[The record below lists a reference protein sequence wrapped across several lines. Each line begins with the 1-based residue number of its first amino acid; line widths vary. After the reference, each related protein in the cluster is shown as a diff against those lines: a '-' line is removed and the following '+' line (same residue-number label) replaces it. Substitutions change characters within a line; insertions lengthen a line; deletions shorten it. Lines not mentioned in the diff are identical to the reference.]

1 MGGII
6 WFIIGIVGMIAG
18 VFVSYTDRKR
28 RIELTHQFMQQQGN
42 TKQQQE
48 QEWQERARWQQEQVR
63 QEQARWQ
70 QEQAR
75 QEQARWQ
82 QEQARQ
88 EQAKRQ
94 QEQARQEQAKR
105 QQEQAR
111 QEQARRQ
118 QEQARQEQA
127 KRQQEQARQ
136 EQARQQQENS
146 QLAESAKILG
156 VSVHATIDEINRAY
170 RVKMKAFHPDR
181 NVNVT
186 DAVREMI
193 HQEAIKINAAR
204 DYLLKQKS

>member
-28 RIELTHQFMQQQGN
+28 RIELTHQFMQQQQGN

-63 QEQARWQ
+63 QEQAR
-70 QEQAR
+70 
-75 QEQARWQ
+75 
-82 QEQARQ
+82 
-88 EQAKRQ
+88 
-94 QEQARQEQAKR
+94 
-105 QQEQAR
+105 
-111 QEQARRQ
+111 
-118 QEQARQEQA
+118 
-127 KRQQEQARQ
+127 RQQEQARQ
-136 EQARQQQENS
+136 EQARQEQERQQQKNS

>member
-28 RIELTHQFMQQQGN
+28 RIELTHQFMQQQQGN

-63 QEQARWQ
+63 QEQAR
-70 QEQAR
+70 
-75 QEQARWQ
+75 
-82 QEQARQ
+82 
-88 EQAKRQ
+88 
-94 QEQARQEQAKR
+94 R

-111 QEQARRQ
+111 QEQAR
-118 QEQARQEQA
+118 QEQE
-127 KRQQEQARQ
+127 
-136 EQARQQQENS
+136 RQQQENS

>member
-1 MGGII
+1 MGGIV
-6 WFIIGIVGMIAG
+6 WFLIGIVGMIAG

-28 RIELTHQFMQQQGN
+28 RIQLTRQLMQQQQGN

-48 QEWQERARWQQEQVR
+48 QAW

-88 EQAKRQ
+88 EQA
-94 QEQARQEQAKR
+94 RQEQ
-105 QQEQAR
+105 E
-111 QEQARRQ
+111 
-118 QEQARQEQA
+118 
-127 KRQQEQARQ
+127 
-136 EQARQQQENS
+136 RQQQENS

-170 RVKMKAFHPDR
+170 RLKMKEFHPDR

>member
-28 RIELTHQFMQQQGN
+28 RIELTHQFMQQQQGN

-63 QEQARWQ
+63 QEQAR
-70 QEQAR
+70 
-75 QEQARWQ
+75 
-82 QEQARQ
+82 
-88 EQAKRQ
+88 RQ
-94 QEQARQEQAKR
+94 QEQARQEQ
-105 QQEQAR
+105 E
-111 QEQARRQ
+111 
-118 QEQARQEQA
+118 
-127 KRQQEQARQ
+127 
-136 EQARQQQENS
+136 RQQQENS

-170 RVKMKAFHPDR
+170 RLKMKAFHPDR

>member
-1 MGGII
+1 MGNII
-6 WFIIGIVGMIAG
+6 WLIICIVGMMAG

-28 RIELTHQFMQQQGN
+28 RIELTRQFMQQPENVQ
-42 TKQQQE
+42 
-48 QEWQERARWQQEQVR
+48 RP
-63 QEQARWQ
+63 
-70 QEQAR
+70 
-75 QEQARWQ
+75 

-111 QEQARRQ
+111 QEQ
-118 QEQARQEQA
+118 
-127 KRQQEQARQ
+127 
-136 EQARQQQENS
+136 ENS

-170 RVKMKAFHPDR
+170 RLKMKEFHPDR

>member
-28 RIELTHQFMQQQGN
+28 RIELTHQFMQQQQGN

-48 QEWQERARWQQEQVR
+48 QEWQERARWQQEQEW
-63 QEQARWQ
+63 QEQARW
-70 QEQAR
+70 
-75 QEQARWQ
+75 
-82 QEQARQ
+82 
-88 EQAKRQ
+88 
-94 QEQARQEQAKR
+94 

-127 KRQQEQARQ
+127 RQ
-136 EQARQQQENS
+136 EQERQQQENS

>member
-28 RIELTHQFMQQQGN
+28 RIELTHQFMQQQQGN

-48 QEWQERARWQQEQVR
+48 QEWQEQARWQQEQV
-63 QEQARWQ
+63 
-70 QEQAR
+70 
-75 QEQARWQ
+75 
-82 QEQARQ
+82 
-88 EQAKRQ
+88 
-94 QEQARQEQAKR
+94 
-105 QQEQAR
+105 R

-127 KRQQEQARQ
+127 QQEQ
-136 EQARQQQENS
+136 ERQQQENS

>member
-28 RIELTHQFMQQQGN
+28 RIELTHQFMQQQQGN

-48 QEWQERARWQQEQVR
+48 QEW

-75 QEQARWQ
+75 QEQAR
-82 QEQARQ
+82 
-88 EQAKRQ
+88 
-94 QEQARQEQAKR
+94 
-105 QQEQAR
+105 
-111 QEQARRQ
+111 
-118 QEQARQEQA
+118 
-127 KRQQEQARQ
+127 RQQEQARQ

>member
-1 MGGII
+1 MGGIV
-6 WFIIGIVGMIAG
+6 WFLIGIVGMIAG

-28 RIELTHQFMQQQGN
+28 RIELTRQLMQQQQGN
-42 TKQQQE
+42 TKRQQE
-48 QEWQERARWQQEQVR
+48 QEW

-75 QEQARWQ
+75 QEQAR
-82 QEQARQ
+82 
-88 EQAKRQ
+88 
-94 QEQARQEQAKR
+94 R

-136 EQARQQQENS
+136 EQARQEQARQQQKNS

-170 RVKMKAFHPDR
+170 RLKMKEFHPDR

>member
-1 MGGII
+1 M
-6 WFIIGIVGMIAG
+6 IVG

-28 RIELTHQFMQQQGN
+28 RIELTHQFMQQQQGN

-48 QEWQERARWQQEQVR
+48 QEWQEQARWQQEQV
-63 QEQARWQ
+63 
-70 QEQAR
+70 
-75 QEQARWQ
+75 
-82 QEQARQ
+82 
-88 EQAKRQ
+88 
-94 QEQARQEQAKR
+94 
-105 QQEQAR
+105 R

-127 KRQQEQARQ
+127 RQ
-136 EQARQQQENS
+136 EQERQQQENS

-170 RVKMKAFHPDR
+170 RVKMKEFHPDR

>member
-1 MGGII
+1 MGGIV
-6 WFIIGIVGMIAG
+6 WFLIGIVGMIAG

-28 RIELTHQFMQQQGN
+28 RIQLTHQLMQQQQGN
-42 TKQQQE
+42 TK
-48 QEWQERARWQQEQVR
+48 WQQEQAW

-82 QEQARQ
+82 QEQV
-88 EQAKRQ
+88 
-94 QEQARQEQAKR
+94 
-105 QQEQAR
+105 R

-127 KRQQEQARQ
+127 RQ
-136 EQARQQQENS
+136 EQERQQQENS

-170 RVKMKAFHPDR
+170 RLKMKEFHPDR

>member
-28 RIELTHQFMQQQGN
+28 RIELTHQFMQQQQGN

-48 QEWQERARWQQEQVR
+48 QEWQE
-63 QEQARWQ
+63 QARW
-70 QEQAR
+70 
-75 QEQARWQ
+75 
-82 QEQARQ
+82 
-88 EQAKRQ
+88 
-94 QEQARQEQAKR
+94 

-127 KRQQEQARQ
+127 RQ
-136 EQARQQQENS
+136 EQERQQQENS

-170 RVKMKAFHPDR
+170 RLKMKEFHPDR

>member
-28 RIELTHQFMQQQGN
+28 RIELTHQFMQQQQGN
-42 TKQQQE
+42 TKQ
-48 QEWQERARWQQEQVR
+48 
-63 QEQARWQ
+63 Q

-82 QEQARQ
+82 QEQV
-88 EQAKRQ
+88 
-94 QEQARQEQAKR
+94 
-105 QQEQAR
+105 R

-127 KRQQEQARQ
+127 RQ
-136 EQARQQQENS
+136 EQERQQQENS

>member
-28 RIELTHQFMQQQGN
+28 RIELTHQFMQQQQGN

-48 QEWQERARWQQEQVR
+48 QEWQE
-63 QEQARWQ
+63 QARW
-70 QEQAR
+70 
-75 QEQARWQ
+75 
-82 QEQARQ
+82 
-88 EQAKRQ
+88 
-94 QEQARQEQAKR
+94 

-127 KRQQEQARQ
+127 RQ
-136 EQARQQQENS
+136 EQERQQQENS

>member
-28 RIELTHQFMQQQGN
+28 RIELTHQFMQQQQGN

-63 QEQARWQ
+63 QEQAR
-70 QEQAR
+70 
-75 QEQARWQ
+75 
-82 QEQARQ
+82 
-88 EQAKRQ
+88 
-94 QEQARQEQAKR
+94 R

-111 QEQARRQ
+111 QEQAR
-118 QEQARQEQA
+118 QEQE
-127 KRQQEQARQ
+127 
-136 EQARQQQENS
+136 RQQQENS

-170 RVKMKAFHPDR
+170 RLKMKEFHPDR

>member
-28 RIELTHQFMQQQGN
+28 RIELTHQFMQQQQGN

-48 QEWQERARWQQEQVR
+48 QEW

-88 EQAKRQ
+88 EQA
-94 QEQARQEQAKR
+94 RQEQ
-105 QQEQAR
+105 E
-111 QEQARRQ
+111 
-118 QEQARQEQA
+118 
-127 KRQQEQARQ
+127 
-136 EQARQQQENS
+136 RQQQENS

>member
-28 RIELTHQFMQQQGN
+28 RIELTHQFMQQQQGN

-48 QEWQERARWQQEQVR
+48 QEWQE
-63 QEQARWQ
+63 QARWQ
-70 QEQAR
+70 QE
-75 QEQARWQ
+75 
-82 QEQARQ
+82 
-88 EQAKRQ
+88 KV
-94 QEQARQEQAKR
+94 
-105 QQEQAR
+105 R

-127 KRQQEQARQ
+127 RQ
-136 EQARQQQENS
+136 EQERQQQENS

>member
-28 RIELTHQFMQQQGN
+28 RIELTHQFMQQQQGN

-48 QEWQERARWQQEQVR
+48 QEWQERARW
-63 QEQARWQ
+63 
-70 QEQAR
+70 
-75 QEQARWQ
+75 
-82 QEQARQ
+82 
-88 EQAKRQ
+88 
-94 QEQARQEQAKR
+94 

-127 KRQQEQARQ
+127 RQ
-136 EQARQQQENS
+136 EQERQQQENS

-170 RVKMKAFHPDR
+170 RLKMKEFHPDR

>member
-28 RIELTHQFMQQQGN
+28 RIELTHQFMQQQQGN

-48 QEWQERARWQQEQVR
+48 QEWQEQARWQQEQV
-63 QEQARWQ
+63 
-70 QEQAR
+70 
-75 QEQARWQ
+75 
-82 QEQARQ
+82 
-88 EQAKRQ
+88 
-94 QEQARQEQAKR
+94 
-105 QQEQAR
+105 R

-127 KRQQEQARQ
+127 RQ
-136 EQARQQQENS
+136 EQERQQQENS

>member
-1 MGGII
+1 MGGIV
-6 WFIIGIVGMIAG
+6 WFLIGIVGMIAG

-28 RIELTHQFMQQQGN
+28 RIELTRQFMQQQQGN

-48 QEWQERARWQQEQVR
+48 QEW

-75 QEQARWQ
+75 QEQARQQ

-88 EQAKRQ
+88 EQ
-94 QEQARQEQAKR
+94 E
-105 QQEQAR
+105 
-111 QEQARRQ
+111 
-118 QEQARQEQA
+118 
-127 KRQQEQARQ
+127 
-136 EQARQQQENS
+136 RQQQENS

>member
-1 MGGII
+1 MGGIV
-6 WFIIGIVGMIAG
+6 WFLIGIVGMIAG

-28 RIELTHQFMQQQGN
+28 RIELTHQFMQQQQGN

-48 QEWQERARWQQEQVR
+48 QEWQE
-63 QEQARWQ
+63 QARW
-70 QEQAR
+70 
-75 QEQARWQ
+75 
-82 QEQARQ
+82 
-88 EQAKRQ
+88 
-94 QEQARQEQAKR
+94 

-127 KRQQEQARQ
+127 QQEQ
-136 EQARQQQENS
+136 ERQQQENS

>member
-1 MGGII
+1 MGGIV
-6 WFIIGIVGMIAG
+6 WFLIGIVGMIAG

-28 RIELTHQFMQQQGN
+28 RIELTRQLMQQQQGN

-48 QEWQERARWQQEQVR
+48 QEWQE
-63 QEQARWQ
+63 QARW
-70 QEQAR
+70 
-75 QEQARWQ
+75 
-82 QEQARQ
+82 
-88 EQAKRQ
+88 
-94 QEQARQEQAKR
+94 

-127 KRQQEQARQ
+127 RQ
-136 EQARQQQENS
+136 EQERQQQENS

>member
-1 MGGII
+1 MGGIV
-6 WFIIGIVGMIAG
+6 WFLIGIVGMIAG

-28 RIELTHQFMQQQGN
+28 RIELTRQLMQQQQGN
-42 TKQQQE
+42 TKRQQE
-48 QEWQERARWQQEQVR
+48 QEW
-63 QEQARWQ
+63 
-70 QEQAR
+70 

-127 KRQQEQARQ
+127 
-136 EQARQQQENS
+136 RQQQENS

-170 RVKMKAFHPDR
+170 RLKMKEFHPDR

>member
-28 RIELTHQFMQQQGN
+28 RIELTHQFMQQQQGN

-48 QEWQERARWQQEQVR
+48 QEWQE
-63 QEQARWQ
+63 QARW
-70 QEQAR
+70 
-75 QEQARWQ
+75 
-82 QEQARQ
+82 
-88 EQAKRQ
+88 
-94 QEQARQEQAKR
+94 

-127 KRQQEQARQ
+127 QQEQ
-136 EQARQQQENS
+136 ERQQQENS

-170 RVKMKAFHPDR
+170 RLKMKEFHPDR

>member
-28 RIELTHQFMQQQGN
+28 RIELTHQFMQQQQGN

-48 QEWQERARWQQEQVR
+48 QAW

-75 QEQARWQ
+75 QEQARW
-82 QEQARQ
+82 
-88 EQAKRQ
+88 
-94 QEQARQEQAKR
+94 
-105 QQEQAR
+105 
-111 QEQARRQ
+111 
-118 QEQARQEQA
+118 
-127 KRQQEQARQ
+127 QQEQARQ

-170 RVKMKAFHPDR
+170 RLKMKEFHPDR

>member
-1 MGGII
+1 MGGIV
-6 WFIIGIVGMIAG
+6 WFLIGIVGMIAG

-28 RIELTHQFMQQQGN
+28 RIELTRQLMQQQQGN
-42 TKQQQE
+42 TKRQQE
-48 QEWQERARWQQEQVR
+48 QEW

-75 QEQARWQ
+75 QEQAR
-82 QEQARQ
+82 R
-88 EQAKRQ
+88 
-94 QEQARQEQAKR
+94 
-105 QQEQAR
+105 
-111 QEQARRQ
+111 
-118 QEQARQEQA
+118 
-127 KRQQEQARQ
+127 
-136 EQARQQQENS
+136 QQENS

-170 RVKMKAFHPDR
+170 RLKMKEFHPDR

>member
-1 MGGII
+1 MGGIV
-6 WFIIGIVGMIAG
+6 WFLIGIVGMIAG

-28 RIELTHQFMQQQGN
+28 RIELTRQLMQQQQGN
-42 TKQQQE
+42 TKWQQE
-48 QEWQERARWQQEQVR
+48 QEW

-75 QEQARWQ
+75 QEQAR
-82 QEQARQ
+82 R
-88 EQAKRQ
+88 
-94 QEQARQEQAKR
+94 
-105 QQEQAR
+105 
-111 QEQARRQ
+111 
-118 QEQARQEQA
+118 
-127 KRQQEQARQ
+127 
-136 EQARQQQENS
+136 QQENS

-170 RVKMKAFHPDR
+170 RLKMKEFHPDR

>member
-1 MGGII
+1 MGNII
-6 WFIIGIVGMIAG
+6 WLIICIVGMMAG

-28 RIELTHQFMQQQGN
+28 RIELTRQFMQQPENVQ
-42 TKQQQE
+42 
-48 QEWQERARWQQEQVR
+48 RP
-63 QEQARWQ
+63 
-70 QEQAR
+70 
-75 QEQARWQ
+75 

-111 QEQARRQ
+111 QEQARWQ

-127 KRQQEQARQ
+127 KWQQEQARQ
-136 EQARQQQENS
+136 EQERQQQANS
-146 QLAESAKILG
+146 RLAESAKILG

-170 RVKMKAFHPDR
+170 RVKMKEFHPDR

>member
-1 MGGII
+1 MGNII
-6 WFIIGIVGMIAG
+6 WLIICIVGMMAG

-28 RIELTHQFMQQQGN
+28 RIELTRQFMQQQQGN

-48 QEWQERARWQQEQVR
+48 QEWQEQARWQQEQVR
-63 QEQARWQ
+63 QEQAR
-70 QEQAR
+70 
-75 QEQARWQ
+75 
-82 QEQARQ
+82 
-88 EQAKRQ
+88 RQ
-94 QEQARQEQAKR
+94 QEQAR
-105 QQEQAR
+105 
-111 QEQARRQ
+111 
-118 QEQARQEQA
+118 
-127 KRQQEQARQ
+127 QEQARQ

-170 RVKMKAFHPDR
+170 RVKMKEFHPDR

>member
-28 RIELTHQFMQQQGN
+28 RIELTHQFMQQQQGN

-63 QEQARWQ
+63 QEQAR
-70 QEQAR
+70 
-75 QEQARWQ
+75 
-82 QEQARQ
+82 
-88 EQAKRQ
+88 
-94 QEQARQEQAKR
+94 R

-127 KRQQEQARQ
+127 RQ
-136 EQARQQQENS
+136 EQERQQQENS

-170 RVKMKAFHPDR
+170 RLKMKEFHPDR

>member
-1 MGGII
+1 
-6 WFIIGIVGMIAG
+6 MIAG

-28 RIELTHQFMQQQGN
+28 RIELTRQLMQQQQGN
-42 TKQQQE
+42 TKRQQE
-48 QEWQERARWQQEQVR
+48 QEW

-75 QEQARWQ
+75 QEQAR
-82 QEQARQ
+82 
-88 EQAKRQ
+88 
-94 QEQARQEQAKR
+94 R

-136 EQARQQQENS
+136 EQARQEQARQQQKNS

-170 RVKMKAFHPDR
+170 RLKMKEFHPDR

>member
-28 RIELTHQFMQQQGN
+28 RIELTHQFMQQQQGN

-48 QEWQERARWQQEQVR
+48 QEWQEQARWQQEQVR
-63 QEQARWQ
+63 QEQAR
-70 QEQAR
+70 
-75 QEQARWQ
+75 
-82 QEQARQ
+82 
-88 EQAKRQ
+88 RQ
-94 QEQARQEQAKR
+94 QEQAR
-105 QQEQAR
+105 
-111 QEQARRQ
+111 
-118 QEQARQEQA
+118 
-127 KRQQEQARQ
+127 QEQARQ

-170 RVKMKAFHPDR
+170 RLKMKEFHPDR

>member
-1 MGGII
+1 MGGIV
-6 WFIIGIVGMIAG
+6 WFLIGIVGMIAG

-28 RIELTHQFMQQQGN
+28 RIQLTRQLMQQQQGN
-42 TKQQQE
+42 TKRQQE
-48 QEWQERARWQQEQVR
+48 QEW
-63 QEQARWQ
+63 
-70 QEQAR
+70 

-127 KRQQEQARQ
+127 
-136 EQARQQQENS
+136 RQQQENS

-170 RVKMKAFHPDR
+170 RLKMKEFHPDR

>member
-28 RIELTHQFMQQQGN
+28 RIELTHQFMQQQQGN

-48 QEWQERARWQQEQVR
+48 QEWQERARWQQEQ
-63 QEQARWQ
+63 
-70 QEQAR
+70 AR

-82 QEQARQ
+82 QEQVR
-88 EQAKRQ
+88 
-94 QEQARQEQAKR
+94 QEQARQEQ
-105 QQEQAR
+105 E
-111 QEQARRQ
+111 
-118 QEQARQEQA
+118 
-127 KRQQEQARQ
+127 
-136 EQARQQQENS
+136 RQQQENS

>member
-6 WFIIGIVGMIAG
+6 WFIIGIVGMIVG

-28 RIELTHQFMQQQGN
+28 RIELTHQFMQQQQGN

-48 QEWQERARWQQEQVR
+48 QEWQE
-63 QEQARWQ
+63 QARW
-70 QEQAR
+70 
-75 QEQARWQ
+75 
-82 QEQARQ
+82 
-88 EQAKRQ
+88 
-94 QEQARQEQAKR
+94 

-127 KRQQEQARQ
+127 RQ
-136 EQARQQQENS
+136 EQERQQQENS

>member
-28 RIELTHQFMQQQGN
+28 RIELTHQFMQQQQGN

-48 QEWQERARWQQEQVR
+48 QEWQE
-63 QEQARWQ
+63 QARW
-70 QEQAR
+70 
-75 QEQARWQ
+75 
-82 QEQARQ
+82 
-88 EQAKRQ
+88 
-94 QEQARQEQAKR
+94 

-127 KRQQEQARQ
+127 QQEQ
-136 EQARQQQENS
+136 ERQQQENS

-170 RVKMKAFHPDR
+170 RLKMKAFHPDR

>member
-28 RIELTHQFMQQQGN
+28 RIELTHQFMQQQQGN

-63 QEQARWQ
+63 QEQAR
-70 QEQAR
+70 
-75 QEQARWQ
+75 
-82 QEQARQ
+82 
-88 EQAKRQ
+88 RQ
-94 QEQARQEQAKR
+94 QEQARQEQA
-105 QQEQAR
+105 QQEQ
-111 QEQARRQ
+111 E
-118 QEQARQEQA
+118 
-127 KRQQEQARQ
+127 
-136 EQARQQQENS
+136 RQQQENS

>member
-1 MGGII
+1 MGGIV
-6 WFIIGIVGMIAG
+6 WFLIGIVGMIAG

-28 RIELTHQFMQQQGN
+28 RIELTRQLMQQQQGN
-42 TKQQQE
+42 TKWQQE
-48 QEWQERARWQQEQVR
+48 QEWQEQARWQQEQAR
-63 QEQARWQ
+63 QEQARWQQEQARQEQARQEQARQEQARRQ

-94 QEQARQEQAKR
+94 QEQARQEQA
-105 QQEQAR
+105 
-111 QEQARRQ
+111 RR
-118 QEQARQEQA
+118 
-127 KRQQEQARQ
+127 
-136 EQARQQQENS
+136 QQENS

-170 RVKMKAFHPDR
+170 RLKMKEFHPDR

>member
-1 MGGII
+1 MGGIV
-6 WFIIGIVGMIAG
+6 WFLIGIVGMIAG

-28 RIELTHQFMQQQGN
+28 RIELTRQLMQQQQGN
-42 TKQQQE
+42 TKWQQE
-48 QEWQERARWQQEQVR
+48 QEWQE
-63 QEQARWQ
+63 QARW
-70 QEQAR
+70 
-75 QEQARWQ
+75 
-82 QEQARQ
+82 
-88 EQAKRQ
+88 
-94 QEQARQEQAKR
+94 

-170 RVKMKAFHPDR
+170 RLKMKEFHPDR